1 MTVAANGAGRSVTI
15 VTQTCVR
22 PERAEDFARWQGET
36 SNFIANFPG
45 FIEQRLTP
53 PKPPLQVDWVILQR
67 FSSLHAARAWLTSSE
82 RQTRIEGAAPM
93 LVGRDD
99 VHIVQ
104 DEAEGIKPA
113 PSSVMISTRVLPGK
127 EAEYR
132 IWERKIAAAQSKTPG
147 LQGYRFESP
156 VPGVQEDFVAILRF
170 DSDANLQAWLDSP
183 VRKKLIE
190 EAAPLTQE
198 FHTRMARIG
207 FDQWFTEAAGP
218 GSTPLPGWKMDM
230 LVLLMLYPIVF
241 IWSILV
247 GFPLLGE
254 KLGMSF
260 AVSLFIGNIVSVG
273 LTGFLVPWVAGHFGW
288 WLNPASAQVAL
299 KTHILG
305 AAVILVLYAAMV
317 FVFWRFF

>member
-1 MTVAANGAGRSVTI
+1 MSVSI

-22 PERAEDFARWQGET
+22 PEKAEDFARWQGET
-36 SNFIANFPG
+36 STFVSRFPG
-45 FIEQRLTP
+45 FLEQRLMP

-67 FSSLHAARAWLTSSE
+67 FSSLEAARAWLASSE

-104 DEAEGIKPA
+104 DEADGIKPSPA
-113 PSSVMISTRVLPGK
+113 SVVISTRVLPGK

-132 IWERKIAAAQSKTPG
+132 AWERKIAAAQSKAPG
-147 LQGYRFESP
+147 LQGYRFEPP

-170 DSDANLQAWLDSP
+170 DGDANLQAWLESP

-190 EAAPLTQE
+190 EAVPLTEE
-198 FHTRMARIG
+198 FHTRMARTG
-207 FDQWFTEAAGP
+207 FDQWFREAAGP
-218 GSTPLPGWKMDM
+218 GNAPLPVWKMDM

-241 IWSILV
+241 IWSIFI
-247 GFPLLGE
+247 GAPLLGE

-260 AVSLFIGNIVSVG
+260 AVSLFIGNIVSVA
-273 LTGFLVPWVAGHFGW
+273 LTGVLVPWVAGHFGW
-288 WLNPASAQVAL
+288 WLNPAAAKDAL
-299 KTHILG
+299 KTHMLG
-305 AAVILVLYAAMV
+305 AAVILALYAAMV